1 MRCTGCLFGCATIL
15 AALLWTSTAC
25 GQNRGPT
32 GATYA
37 RGVDAYFSGN
47 SAEAEQY
54 LSQAIAELP
63 DDPRPYY
70 FRALVLL
77 RSGRRDEAVSD
88 MQIGAAVE
96 AGRPRQ
102 FAVGTALE
110 RVQGGDRLLL
120 EQYRREARTAN
131 PIQGDVLSRQRPG
144 PTIPSDAAVLRHPPA
159 NVSRPTAIRSA
170 KSAAG
175 SEDPF
180 ADDSPKPPIA
190 ATTQKDP
197 FAAEHP
203 ENAAAQKP
211 DNSAPTDKLPPGKLM
226 GVLGHVLGA
235 RSRCPPLR
243 ASAMNCQVRHP
254 HLPKTTQLLRQPN
267 PAAINSPAPR
277 TTPKIPS
284 ADLN

>member
-15 AALLWTSTAC
+15 AALLWTSAAC
-25 GQNRGPT
+25 GQNRGPI

-54 LSQAIAELP
+54 LSQAVAELP

-131 PIQGDVLSRQRPG
+131 PLQGDVLSRQRPG

-197 FAAEHP
+197 FAAEQP

-226 GVLGHVLGA
+226 GVLGHVLE
-235 RSRCPPLR
+235 RTVPLPSVEGFR
-243 ASAMNCQVRHP
+243 HELPSA
-254 HLPKTTQLLRQPN
+254 
-267 PAAINSPAPR
+267 SPAPAKND
-277 TTPKIPS
+277 PADPPAKPS
-284 ADLN
+284 SNKQPSPANNTEDPFG